1 MRDTK
6 KYPDDMVENLGESP
20 GMCSDSPGS
29 APIEIPKRET
39 FSLRGSKKE
48 RKEIL
53 GSGWEKRRSHVCFH
67 PRGLGPTRARTV
79 RGAPADSPR
88 GARTVWRPGAD
99 GPLLLPERP
108 VPHLFPT
115 SHADGPRRPG
125 RQSAR
130 SIQTVRPIAADGPTS
145 PFKFS
150 LI

>member
-67 PRGLGPTRARTV
+67 PRGLGPTRGRSAAPPRTVREARGRSGAPARTV
-79 RGAPADSPR
+79 RYCFQNDRCRTSSPRAMRMVRAALADSP
-88 GARTVWRPGAD
+88 PGASRRS
-99 GPLLLPERP
+99 GPL
-108 VPHLFPT
+108 
-115 SHADGPRRPG
+115 PR
-125 RQSAR
+125 
-130 SIQTVRPIAADGPTS
+130 TVRPPLLNLA
-145 PFKFS
+145 
-150 LI
+150 